1 MLSNYSVTTDKLQ
14 SAKILIV
21 DDQPV
26 NLEMM
31 VGMIGDLYQTY
42 TATSGEQAI
51 ELVAEINPDLI
62 LMDVMLEGIDGIET
76 CRRLKTDTY
85 SADIPVIFI
94 TSIER
99 PEQEELCWQAGA
111 VDFLNKPVGSATLLN
126 RIKAQITLKWQNDL
140 LRRLACMDGLTGVF
154 NRRYFDMQAEIC
166 ERQFKRDGEPLSL
179 LLIDIDHFKRYNDTH
194 GHLSGDDCL
203 KRVAELLAD
212 EAKRPV
218 DVFCRYGGEEFVVLM
233 PKTPLRG
240 ACRVAERMLKAIRES
255 NDFSEPVTISIGVS
269 GYCVEDDT
277 MKNILHRA
285 DQALYKAKQEGRD
298 RYVCSTDPFENVY
311 LSQQGRV

>member
-154 NRRYFDMQAEIC
+154 NRRYFDMQAEVF

-212 EAKRPV
+212 EVKRPV
-218 DVFCRYGGEEFVVLM
+218 DVFCRYGGEEFVALM

-269 GYCVEDDT
+269 GYCAEDDT

-298 RYVCSTDPFENVY
+298 RYVCSADPFENVY
-311 LSQQGRV
+311 VSQ